1 MSRSL
6 WVCSLVL
13 LLVRPAVA
21 QQGFHEARLKLI
33 EPVLQKFVDEQQI
46 AGAVTLIATP
56 GNVVQITT
64 TGMADIE
71 AKRPMRE
78 DTLFRIASMTKLIT
92 ATALMQ
98 LVEQRKIALDD
109 PVEKYIP
116 AFKDQKIHKK
126 PIARP
131 ITVRDVMTHTAG
143 VISPDAKKTADLTLE
158 QIVNQMGELGL
169 EFEPGS
175 KWKYSNGLTIAGRLI
190 EVVSKE
196 SYADY
201 LQRHIFEPLDM
212 PDTTFT
218 LTKEQAARLAV
229 TYKPGKEPG
238 TLEAVE
244 IPDPTVPRT
253 PGPSGGLFSTARDQA
268 RFYQAILDGGK
279 LGDVR
284 ILKADTVQTMLMP
297 QTGELVTGFTPGN
310 QWGLGWCVV
319 QRPQGVTRL
328 LSPGTYGHGGAW
340 GTQGW
345 IDPQRKLI
353 FVLMIQRQGF
363 GNSDGSDVRDA
374 FTEVALTAYQGMLG
388 LGDAATKVD
397 SATGRPE
404 RSGAFVSAYHDEK
417 HAVEIYHGEA
427 KAVLSAQAGGRPLE
441 FSFHDKNALWLD
453 PAEKEPING
462 KPRSISAGRFDIGP
476 ELVTPPHPTLWS
488 GEWTPEIT
496 GPRMA
501 RLTSQRDPATGI
513 QLVRNFYLEDVS
525 KTSIARRGEKHGA
538 MLRCEQIMMNT
549 SNELREV
556 CHWGRS
562 FSPGG
567 GICLIPLAG
576 RSRFPGQYAMYE
588 DSAIINVRNTD
599 EQIRVRDGFLEILAP
614 PRKPKLGF
622 DSPAGWMAYLM
633 PDDTLFVKRYA
644 VDPNRVYGEAAG
656 LTLSVW
662 YPAGERIELEPIG
675 PLERLQPGQVASF
688 AEEWWLL
695 NFPFPKKEE
704 QVDLKRLREVV
715 EYETVAKIEK

>member
-1 MSRSL
+1 MVRWL

-13 LLVRPAVA
+13 LLGRVVAA
-21 QQGFHEARLKLI
+21 QQVFHEARLKQI

-64 TGMADIE
+64 TGLADIE

-78 DTLFRIASMTKLIT
+78 DTIFRIASMTKLIT

-109 PVEKYIP
+109 PVEKYLP
-116 AFKDQKIHKK
+116 SFRDQKIHKK
-126 PIARP
+126 PISRP
-131 ITVRDVMTHTAG
+131 ITVRDIMTHTAG
-143 VISPDAKKTADLTLE
+143 VKTPDPKSTKDFTLE
-158 QIVNQMGELGL
+158 QLVDQMGAEGL
-169 EFEPGS
+169 EFEPGE
-175 KWKYSNGLTIAGRLI
+175 KWKYSNGLTVAGRLI

-201 LQRHIFEPLDM
+201 LQQHIFAPLGM
-212 PDTTFT
+212 TDTAFT

-238 TLEAVE
+238 TLEAVA

-268 RFYQAILDGGK
+268 RFYQAILSGGK
-279 LGDVR
+279 PGDLR
-284 ILKADTVQTMLMP
+284 ILKAETVQQMLTP

-345 IDPQRKLI
+345 IDPVRKLI

-374 FTEVALTAYQGMLG
+374 FTEAALTAYLG
-388 LGDAATKVD
+388 GEHEGVKLAPYHADKLAVHLSDGD
-397 SATGRPE
+397 
-404 RSGAFVSAYHDEK
+404 
-417 HAVEIYHGEA
+417 A
-427 KAVLSAQAGGRPLE
+427 KAVLSFEAGGRPLE
-441 FSFHDKNALWLD
+441 FTARGKDALWLD
-453 PAEKEPING
+453 PAEKEPTNG

-476 ELVTPPHPTLWS
+476 ELVTASHPTLWS
-488 GEWTPEIT
+488 GEWTAEVT

-501 RLTSQRDPATGI
+501 RLTSQRDPNTGI

-525 KTSIARRGEKHGA
+525 KTAIARRGEKHGA
-538 MLRCEQIMMNT
+538 MLHCMQTMMNT
-549 SNELREV
+549 SKELREV

-576 RSRFPGQYAMYE
+576 RSKFPGQYAMYE

-622 DSPAGWMAYLM
+622 DSTAGWMAYLL

-662 YPAGERIELEPIG
+662 YPAGARIELEPIG
-675 PLERLQPGQVASF
+675 PLERLQPGQVATF

-695 NFPFPKKEE
+695 KFPFPKNDE
-704 QVDLKRLREVV
+704 QVDLNRLREMV
-715 EYETVAKIEK
+715 EYETVPKIEK

>member
-1 MSRSL
+1 MVRLL

-13 LLVRPAVA
+13 LLGRPAVA
-21 QQGFHEARLKLI
+21 QQVFHEARLKQI
-33 EPVLQKFVDEQQI
+33 EPVLQKFVDDGQI

-64 TGMADIE
+64 TGLADIE
-71 AKRPMRE
+71 AKRSMRE
-78 DTLFRIASMTKLIT
+78 DTVFRIASMTKLIT
-92 ATALMQ
+92 ATAVMQ

-109 PVEKYIP
+109 PVEKYLP
-116 AFKDQKIHKK
+116 SFRDQKIHKK
-126 PIARP
+126 PISRP
-131 ITVRDVMTHTAG
+131 ITVRDIMTHTAG
-143 VISPDAKKTADLTLE
+143 VKSPDPMTTKDLALE
-158 QIVNQMGELGL
+158 ELVDRMGAEGL
-169 EFEPGS
+169 EFEPGE
-175 KWKYSNGLTIAGRLI
+175 KWKYSNGLTVAGRLI
-190 EVVSKE
+190 EVVSQE

-201 LQRHIFEPLDM
+201 LQKHIFAPLGM
-212 PDTTFT
+212 TDTTFT
-218 LTKEQAARLAV
+218 LTKDQSERRAV
-229 TYKPGKEPG
+229 TYKPGKEAG

-268 RFYQAILDGGK
+268 RFYQAILNGGT
-279 LGDVR
+279 LGDVS
-284 ILKADTVQTMLMP
+284 ILKSKTVQEMLTP

-345 IDPQRKLI
+345 IDPVRKLI

-374 FTEVALTAYQGMLG
+374 FTEAALTAYLG
-388 LGDAATKVD
+388 GEHEGVKLAPYHADKLAVHLSDGD
-397 SATGRPE
+397 
-404 RSGAFVSAYHDEK
+404 
-417 HAVEIYHGEA
+417 A
-427 KAVLSAQAGGRPLE
+427 KAVLSFQAGGRPLE
-441 FSFHDKNALWLD
+441 FTFHDKNALWLD
-453 PAEKEPING
+453 PAEKEPTNG

-476 ELVTPPHPTLWS
+476 ELVTASHPTLWS

-496 GPRMA
+496 GHRMA

-525 KTSIARRGEKHGA
+525 KTAVARRGEKHGA
-538 MLRCEQIMMNT
+538 MLLCMQTMMNT
-549 SNELREV
+549 SKELREV

-567 GICLIPLAG
+567 GICMIPLAG
-576 RSRFPGQYAMYE
+576 RSKFPGQYAMYE

-622 DSPAGWMAYLM
+622 DSTAGWMAYLM

-662 YPAGERIELEPIG
+662 YPAGARIELEPIG

-695 NFPFPKKEE
+695 KFPFPKKDEKI
-704 QVDLKRLREVV
+704 DLKRLREFV
-715 EYETVAKIEK
+715 EYETVPKIEK

>member
-1 MSRSL
+1 MRRLLWIGSL
-6 WVCSLVL
+6 ILGT
-13 LLVRPAVA
+13 A
-21 QQGFHEARLKLI
+21 QAAFAGQTFYEGGLQKIA
-33 EPVLQKFVDEQQI
+33 PVLQTFVDEHQI

-56 GNVVQITT
+56 DHVVQITT
-64 TGMADIE
+64 VGMADIA

-78 DTLFRIASMTKLIT
+78 DTIFRIASMTKLIT

-98 LVEQRKIALDD
+98 LVEQHKIALDD

-116 AFKDQKIHKK
+116 AFKGQTLHKR
-126 PIARP
+126 PITRP

-143 VISPDAKKTADLTLE
+143 TISPDAMKSNGLTLE
-158 QIVNQMGELGL
+158 QLVNQIGELGL
-169 EFEPGS
+169 EYEPGS
-175 KWKYSNGLTIAGRLI
+175 KWKYGNGLTIAGRLI
-190 EVVSKE
+190 EVVSQE

-201 LQRHIFEPLDM
+201 LQKHIFAPLGM
-212 PDTTFT
+212 TDTTFT

-229 TYKPGKEPG
+229 TYKPGKEAG

-244 IPDPTVPRT
+244 IPDPTVERT
-253 PGPSGGLFSTARDQA
+253 PGPSGGLFSTARDQM
-268 RFYQAILDGGK
+268 RFYQAILNGGT
-279 LGDVR
+279 LGEAS
-284 ILKADTVQTMLMP
+284 ILKSKTVQEMLTP

-374 FTEVALTAYQGMLG
+374 FTEAALTAYQGIDDLRSQPG
-388 LGDAATKVD
+388 SNGVGVDRDGATVSPSHGENHAVQIFHGDAKV
-397 SATGRPE
+397 
-404 RSGAFVSAYHDEK
+404 
-417 HAVEIYHGEA
+417 
-427 KAVLSAQAGGRPLE
+427 VLSAKAGGRPLE
-441 FSFHDKNALWLD
+441 FIARNRNALWLD
-453 PAEKEPING
+453 PADTG
-462 KPRSISAGRFDIGP
+462 MHGDKPRSISAGRFDIGP

-496 GPRMA
+496 GHRTA

-525 KTSIARRGEKHGA
+525 KTAIARRGEKHGA

-549 SNELREV
+549 SKEVREV

-576 RSRFPGQYAMYE
+576 RSKFPGQYAMYE

-599 EQIRVRDGFLEILAP
+599 EKIRERDGFLEILAP

-622 DSPAGWMAYLM
+622 DSTAGWMAYLM
-633 PDDTLFVKRYA
+633 PDDTLFVKRYP

-662 YPAGERIELEPIG
+662 YPPGQRIELEPIG

-695 NFPFPKKEE
+695 SYPFPKKDE
-704 QVDLKRLREVV
+704 QIELKRLREFVDD
-715 EYETVAKIEK
+715 ETVLKIEK

>member
-1 MSRSL
+1 MVRLL

-13 LLVRPAVA
+13 LLGRPMAA
-21 QQGFHEARLKLI
+21 QQVFHEARLKQI
-33 EPVLQKFVDEQQI
+33 EPVLQKFVDDAQI

-64 TGMADIE
+64 TGLADIE

-78 DTLFRIASMTKLIT
+78 DTIFRIASMTKLIT

-109 PVEKYIP
+109 PVEKYLP
-116 AFKDQKIHKK
+116 SFRDQKIHKQ
-126 PIARP
+126 PISRP

-143 VISPDAKKTADLTLE
+143 VKTPDPKTTKDFTLE
-158 QIVNQMGELGL
+158 QLVDQMGAEGL

-175 KWKYSNGLTIAGRLI
+175 KWKYSNGLTVAGRLI

-201 LQRHIFEPLDM
+201 LQKHLFAPLGM
-212 PDTTFT
+212 TDTTFT
-218 LTKEQAARLAV
+218 LTTEQAVRLAV
-229 TYKPGKEPG
+229 TYKPGKEAG

-244 IPDPTVPRT
+244 IPDPTVERT
-253 PGPSGGLFSTARDQA
+253 PGPSGGLFSTARDQV
-268 RFYQAILDGGK
+268 RFYQAILNGGT
-279 LGDVR
+279 LGDVA
-284 ILKADTVQTMLMP
+284 ILKSKTVQEMLTP

-328 LSPGTYGHGGAW
+328 LSSGTYGHGGAW

-345 IDPQRKLI
+345 IDPVRKLI

-374 FTEVALTAYQGMLG
+374 FTEAALTAYLG
-388 LGDAATKVD
+388 GEHEGVKLAPYHADKLAVHLTDGDAQ
-397 SATGRPE
+397 
-404 RSGAFVSAYHDEK
+404 
-417 HAVEIYHGEA
+417 
-427 KAVLSAQAGGRPLE
+427 AVLSFEAGGRPLE
-441 FSFHDKNALWLD
+441 FSFHDKQALWLD
-453 PAEKEPING
+453 PAEKEPTNG

-476 ELVTPPHPTLWS
+476 ELVTASHPTLWS

-496 GPRMA
+496 GPRSA

-513 QLVRNFYLEDVS
+513 QLVRNFYLGDVS
-525 KTSIARRGEKHGA
+525 KTGIARRGEKHGA
-538 MLRCEQIMMNT
+538 MLLCMQTMMNT
-549 SNELREV
+549 SQELREV

-576 RSRFPGQYAMYE
+576 RSKFPGQYAMYE

-622 DSPAGWMAYLM
+622 DSTAGWMAYLM
-633 PDDTLFVKRYA
+633 PDDTLFVKRYV

-662 YPAGERIELEPIG
+662 YPAGARIELEPIG

-695 NFPFPKKEE
+695 KFPFPKKDE
-704 QVDLKRLREVV
+704 QIDLNRLREFV
-715 EYETVAKIEK
+715 EYETVPKIEK